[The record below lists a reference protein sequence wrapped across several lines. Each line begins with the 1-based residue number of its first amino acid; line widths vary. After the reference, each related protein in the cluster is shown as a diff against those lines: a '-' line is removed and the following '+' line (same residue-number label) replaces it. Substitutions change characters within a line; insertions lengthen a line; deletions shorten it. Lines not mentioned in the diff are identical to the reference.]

1 MAGRVPLENVSERNK
16 KQNERTR
23 FGRRLLILESNRL
36 SKNEPPGR
44 NLGITLKINKMD
56 AS

>member
-1 MAGRVPLENVSERNK
+1 MLNKKMAGRVPLENVSERKKK

-36 SKNEPPGR
+36 SEK
-44 NLGITLKINKMD
+44 
-56 AS
+56 